1 MKKFL
6 ALMLVLL
13 ISVSISA
20 CVSKES
26 STSPTSTP
34 STSTTQQST
43 SETSGTSSVPS
54 ETTAT
59 QTQTTTTINKADI
72 INAIEKVE
80 KYGFTVKYSTILEG
94 NTQITSRGGFDYS
107 KGEAF
112 WEIISKSG
120 DFITYS
126 NETVWDDSVYYSA
139 LVKQDNEIVQKG
151 EVTSTIEDYFE
162 KVLKGHTEI
171 ATPEEFRQWLF
182 KGPDPIRNPLY
193 YVRDLLTNANSVTTI
208 KEGSNYVVTFTFT
221 KEERTS
227 INSVQKVIVTQG
239 TGRLWLQNNL
249 PTKGEIEITRTTSYE
264 GLEESTTTSNA
275 RIEFEIAYTYQ
286 SPEWVAEVTG

>member
-1 MKKFL
+1 MKRLFSL
-6 ALMLVLL
+6 ILVILVA
-13 ISVSISA
+13 VSTSA

-26 STSPTSTP
+26 STQ
-34 STSTTQQST
+34 STTQASTPPT
-43 SETSGTSSVPS
+43 SESSNS
-54 ETTAT
+54 F
-59 QTQTTTTINKADI
+59 TTTQIKIDRADI

-80 KYGFTVKYSTILEG
+80 KYGFTVQYSTIPEG

-120 DFITYS
+120 DFVTYS

-182 KGPDPIRNPLY
+182 KGPDPVRNPLY
-193 YVRDLLTNANSVTTI
+193 YVRDILTNANSVTAI

-221 KEERTS
+221 KEERAS

-239 TGRLWLQNNL
+239 TGKLWLRNNL

-286 SPEWVAEVTG
+286 PPEWVAEVTG

>member
-1 MKKFL
+1 MKRLFS
-6 ALMLVLL
+6 MILVILVA
-13 ISVSISA
+13 VSTSA

-26 STSPTSTP
+26 STQ
-34 STSTTQQST
+34 STTQAST
-43 SETSGTSSVPS
+43 PPTNKSSDS
-54 ETTAT
+54 L
-59 QTQTTTTINKADI
+59 TTTQIKIDRVDI

-80 KYGFTVKYSTILEG
+80 KYGFTVQYSTIPEG

-107 KGEAF
+107 KGDAF
-112 WEIISKSG
+112 WEIISKG
-120 DFITYS
+120 GNFVTYS

-182 KGPDPIRNPLY
+182 KGPDPVRNPLY
-193 YVRDLLTNANSVTTI
+193 YVRDILTNANSVTAI

-221 KEERTS
+221 KEERTR

-239 TGRLWLQNNL
+239 TGKLWLQNNL

-286 SPEWVAEVTG
+286 PPEWVAEVTG